1 MLDLIVKTLGGP
13 EIYEAIPKLV
23 LTNPPGDYIDNV
35 KPADMEFPVMQGIDK
50 DTREFLAVKV
60 NLVNKET
67 GVKSQAVGTFFERY
81 NKSNQKLYKNNKV
94 EWAYGTFFDTGLIH
108 HDSRVEPEY
117 FETLE
122 ARLTLL
128 FGGKQISSINRF
140 TATGLDLVHGNGD
153 YLVSLA

>member
-67 GVKSQAVGTFFERY
+67 GVKSQAVGTFF
-81 NKSNQKLYKNNKV
+81 
-94 EWAYGTFFDTGLIH
+94 DTGLIH